1 MALLADIAL
10 AAGDQNRDMQTSAL
24 ASLIVLAG
32 LVVGTIEYTLL
43 IRRRVHDRRVNG
55 RLHQL
60 ESLLRGWW
68 ANREAA
74 GRGSPATSRVQT
86 AR

>member
-1 MALLADIAL
+1 
-10 AAGDQNRDMQTSAL
+10 MQSSEL
-24 ASLIVLAG
+24 VSLVVLAG
-32 LVVGTIEYTLL
+32 LIVGTTEYALL

-74 GRGSPATSRVQT
+74 GRGSPTTSRVQA